1 MKNQKSDCALKTSDF
16 YYHLPKEFIAQKPVH
31 PRDSSRLLI
40 YNRTSGEVSHKH
52 FVDLVETLNSNDL
65 LVLNH
70 TRVIQA
76 RLFGKKIPT
85 GGKVELLLLREMGE
99 GYWQA
104 MVGGKG
110 LIPGIRIKIDGGP
123 EAAVKEDLGG
133 PLRLV
138 EFQEPIQPHLN
149 RIGNVPLPPY
159 IHESLEDPE
168 LYQTIYARQ
177 TGSSAAPTAGLHFTS
192 KLLQTIRDRGVK
204 IAEVTLH
211 IGLDTFAP
219 VNEENPWNHKIHR
232 EWCQLPENTA
242 SAINKTREIKGK
254 IIAVGTTSVRTLETA
269 ARASK
274 NPEIVEPFEGE
285 TDLYILPGY
294 KFQVVDCMLTNF
306 HLPESTLL
314 MMVSAFAG
322 RKNILELYEIAM
334 KKGYRFYS
342 FGDAM
347 LLV

>member
-1 MKNQKSDCALKTSDF
+1 MKTSDF

-65 LVLNH
+65 LVLNY

-110 LIPGIRIKIDGGP
+110 LMPGIRIKIDGGP
-123 EAAVKEDLGG
+123 EAVVREDLGG
-133 PLRLV
+133 PLRL
-138 EFQEPIQPHLN
+138 FKFLEPIQPYLN
-149 RIGNVPLPPY
+149 RIGSVPLPPY
-159 IHESLEDPE
+159 IHESLEEPE
-168 LYQTIYARQ
+168 RYQTIYARQ
-177 TGSSAAPTAGLHFTS
+177 TGSAAAPTAGLHFTAN
-192 KLLQTIRDRGVK
+192 LLEKIQEQGVK

-219 VNEENPWNHKIHR
+219 VHEENPRDHIIHR

-242 SAINKTREIKGK
+242 SAINRTREIKGR

-269 ARASK
+269 ARSSK
-274 NPEIVEPFEGE
+274 TLDIIEPYEGE
-285 TDLYILPGY
+285 TGLFILPGY

-322 RKNILELYEIAM
+322 RKNILELYDMAM
-334 KKGYRFYS
+334 QKGYRFYS

>member
-1 MKNQKSDCALKTSDF
+1 MKTSDF

-99 GYWQA
+99 GYWQV

-110 LIPGIRIKIDGGP
+110 LIPGKRIKINGGP
-123 EAAVKEDLGG
+123 EAAVREDLGG

-138 EFQEPIQPHLN
+138 EFQEPIQPYLN
-149 RIGNVPLPPY
+149 RIGSVPLPPY
-159 IHESLEDPE
+159 IHESLEEPE
-168 LYQTIYARQ
+168 LYQTIYARK
-177 TGSSAAPTAGLHFTS
+177 TGSAAAPTAGLHFTA
-192 KLLQTIRDRGVK
+192 KLLQTIQERGVR

-219 VNEENPWNHKIHR
+219 VHEENPRDHIIHR

-242 SAINKTREIKGK
+242 SAINRTREIKGR

-274 NPEIVEPFEGE
+274 TLDIIEPYEGE
-285 TDLYILPGY
+285 TGLFILSGF

-322 RKNILELYEIAM
+322 RKNILELYEMAM
-334 KKGYRFYS
+334 QKGYRFYS

>member
-1 MKNQKSDCALKTSDF
+1 MKTSDF

-52 FVDLVETLNSNDL
+52 FVDLVENLNSNDL
-65 LVLNH
+65 LVLNY

-110 LIPGIRIKIDGGP
+110 LMPGIRIKIDGGP
-123 EAAVKEDLGG
+123 EAVVREDLGG

-138 EFQEPIQPHLN
+138 KFLEPIQPYLN
-149 RIGNVPLPPY
+149 RIGSVPLPPY
-159 IHESLEDPE
+159 IHESLEEPE
-168 LYQTIYARQ
+168 RYQTIYARQ
-177 TGSSAAPTAGLHFTS
+177 TGSAAAPTAGLHFTAN
-192 KLLQTIRDRGVK
+192 LLEKIQEQGVK

-219 VNEENPWNHKIHR
+219 VHEENPREHIIHR

-242 SAINKTREIKGK
+242 SAINRTREIKGR

-269 ARASK
+269 ARSSK
-274 NPEIVEPFEGE
+274 TPDIIESYEGE
-285 TDLYILPGY
+285 TGLFILPGY

-322 RKNILELYEIAM
+322 RKNILELYDMAM
-334 KKGYRFYS
+334 QKGYRFYS

>member
-1 MKNQKSDCALKTSDF
+1 MKTSDF

-65 LVLNH
+65 LVLNY

-110 LIPGIRIKIDGGP
+110 LMPGIRIKIDGGP
-123 EAAVKEDLGG
+123 EAVVREDLGG

-138 EFQEPIQPHLN
+138 KFLEPIQPYLN
-149 RIGNVPLPPY
+149 RIGSVPLPPY
-159 IHESLEDPE
+159 IHESLEEPE
-168 LYQTIYARQ
+168 RYQTIYARQ
-177 TGSSAAPTAGLHFTS
+177 TGSAAAPTAGLHFTAN
-192 KLLQTIRDRGVK
+192 LLEKIQEQGVK

-219 VNEENPWNHKIHR
+219 VHEENPRDHIIHR

-242 SAINKTREIKGK
+242 SAINRTREIKGR

-269 ARASK
+269 ARSSK
-274 NPEIVEPFEGE
+274 TPDIIEPYEGE
-285 TDLYILPGY
+285 TGLFILPGY

-322 RKNILELYEIAM
+322 RKNILELYDMAM
-334 KKGYRFYS
+334 QKGYRFYS

>member
-1 MKNQKSDCALKTSDF
+1 MKTSDF
-16 YYHLPKEFIAQKPVH
+16 DYHLPKEFIAQKPVH

-40 YNRTSGEVSHKH
+40 YNRASGEVSHKH
-52 FVDLVETLNSNDL
+52 FVDLVETFNSNDL

-99 GYWQA
+99 GCWQA

-110 LIPGIRIKIDGGP
+110 LIPGIRIKVNGGP

-138 EFQEPIQPHLN
+138 EFQEPIQPYLN

-159 IHESLEDPE
+159 IHETLKEPE
-168 LYQTIYARQ
+168 RYQTIYARQ
-177 TGSSAAPTAGLHFTS
+177 IGSSAAPTAGLHFTS
-192 KLLQTIRDRGVK
+192 KLLQTIRSRGVR
-204 IAEVTLH
+204 IAEATLH

-219 VNEENPWNHKIHR
+219 VNEENPRDHIIHR
-232 EWCQLPENTA
+232 EWCQLPEGTA
-242 SAINKTREIKGK
+242 SEINITREKKGR

-274 NPEIVEPFEGE
+274 NPDIIEPYEGE
-285 TDLYILPGY
+285 TGLFILPGY
-294 KFQVVDCMLTNF
+294 NFQVVDCLLTNF

-322 RKNILELYEIAM
+322 RDNILELYEIAM
-334 KKGYRFYS
+334 QKGYRFYS